1 MSLSVD
7 NPSASAAGAG
17 PRSRPFAVLV
27 AAVGGLGFIPFA
39 PGTFGSIPGVVSRSR
54 CARSAPWWAEGVAMV
69 VLFFIGVWAAKAAE
83 TWFGRIDPGPVVIDE
98 VVGMLITTLFLPLS
112 TIGWIVGFLVFRAC
126 DVIKPF
132 PAGRAERLPGG
143 WGVMSDD
150 VLAGVWGYVIMR
162 GLLWAFPHWL
172 GA

>member
-1 MSLSVD
+1 MTLSVD
-7 NPSASAAGAG
+7 NPSSSGAGAG

-27 AAVGGLGFIPFA
+27 AAAGGLGFIPFA
-39 PGTFGSIPGVVSRSR
+39 PGTFGSIPGVVLALTLR
-54 CARSAPWWAEGVAMV
+54 AVAPWWAEGVAVV
-69 VLFFIGVWAAKAAE
+69 VLFVIGVWAAKAAE
-83 TWFGRIDPGPVVIDE
+83 VHFGRIDPGPVVIDE

-112 TIGWIVGFLVFRAC
+112 WIGWVAGFVAFRVC

-132 PAGRAERLPGG
+132 PARRAERLPGG
-143 WGVMSDD
+143 WGVMCDD
-150 VLAGVWGYVIMR
+150 VLAGVWGYAIMR

>member
-27 AAVGGLGFIPFA
+27 AAAGGLGFIPFA
-39 PGTFGSIPGVVSRSR
+39 PGTFGSIPGVAIALGLRAV
-54 CARSAPWWAEGVAMV
+54 APWWAEGVAV
-69 VLFFIGVWAAKAAE
+69 LVLFLVGVWAAKAAE

-112 TIGWIVGFLVFRAC
+112 TLGWLVGFAVFRAC

-150 VLAGVWGYVIMR
+150 VLAGVWGYAIMR
-162 GLLWAFPHWL
+162 GLLWVFPRWL

>member
-1 MSLSVD
+1 MTHPVD
-7 NPSASAAGAG
+7 NPTTSIAG
-17 PRSRPFAVLV
+17 PGPRGRPVGVLV
-27 AAVGGLGFIPFA
+27 AAAGGIGFAPFA
-39 PGTFGSIPGVVSRSR
+39 PGTFGSIPGLVLALALRAV
-54 CARSAPWWAEGVAMV
+54 APWWAEGVAVV
-69 VLFFIGVWAAKAAE
+69 VLFFIGVWAAKTAE
-83 TWFGRIDPGPVVIDE
+83 TYFGRIDPGPVVIDE

-112 TIGWIVGFLVFRAC
+112 LVGWLVGFAVFRAC

-150 VLAGVWGYVIMR
+150 VLAGVWGYAIMR
-162 GLLWAFPHWL
+162 ALLWAFPHVL

>member
-1 MSLSVD
+1 MTLSVD
-7 NPSASAAGAG
+7 DPSASAAGAG
-17 PRSRPFAVLV
+17 PRSRPLAVLI
-27 AAVGGLGFIPFA
+27 AAAGGIGFIPFA
-39 PGTFGSIPGVVSRSR
+39 PGTFGSIPGLVLALVLR
-54 CARSAPWWAEGVAMV
+54 AVAPWWAEGVAV
-69 VLFFIGVWAAKAAE
+69 VLLFLLGVWAAKAAE

-112 TIGWIVGFLVFRAC
+112 TLGWIVGFAVFRAC

-150 VLAGVWGYVIMR
+150 VLAGVWGYAIMR
-162 GLLWAFPHWL
+162 GLLWLFPHGL

>member
-17 PRSRPFAVLV
+17 PRSRPAGVYV
-27 AAVGGLGFIPFA
+27 AAVGGIGFVPFA
-39 PGTFGSIPGVVSRSR
+39 PGTFGSIPGLLLALGLRAV
-54 CARSAPWWAEGVAMV
+54 APWWAEGVAV
-69 VLFFIGVWAAKAAE
+69 VLLYLVGVWAAKQAE
-83 TWFGRIDPGPVVIDE
+83 VHFGRIDPGPVVIDE

-112 TIGWIVGFLVFRAC
+112 TLGWLAGFAAFRVC

-143 WGVMSDD
+143 GGVMTDD
-150 VLAGVWGYVIMR
+150 VLAGVWGYAIMR
-162 GLLWAFPHWL
+162 GLLWAFPGVV